1 VAQLKMARRTARL
14 ILRRFELSDLDEL
27 AELYAD
33 ADVCRYLYWE
43 PRNKEQTLE
52 MLERKIARS
61 DDHEIENVL
70 PVAVALGD
78 TNQLIGDFLLRWKA
92 DEHSQGEVGGSLLPQ
107 HQGRGYAVEIYA
119 ELLHIGF
126 EKANLHRIVG
136 RCDARNVASIRSLEK
151 AGLHQE
157 AHLIEN
163 EFVKGEWTDEVILA
177 LRRSEWLARIRKSN
191 G

>member
-1 VAQLKMARRTARL
+1 MKMARRTARL

-27 AELYAD
+27 AALYAD

-61 DDHEIENVL
+61 DEHEIENVL

-107 HQGRGYAVEIYA
+107 HQGNGNAV
-119 ELLHIGF
+119 
-126 EKANLHRIVG
+126 
-136 RCDARNVASIRSLEK
+136 
-151 AGLHQE
+151 
-157 AHLIEN
+157 
-163 EFVKGEWTDEVILA
+163 
-177 LRRSEWLARIRKSN
+177 
-191 G
+191 